1 MNISQ
6 FLSSGGGKLRYQE
19 FTSSGTFTPSSR
31 LIANGGQCFVTAL
44 AGAGSGGA
52 ARIASPTNLSQACGG
67 DAGQLVE
74 GMVTVSGATTV
85 TIGAGGASVATTGTT
100 NFNTNGN
107 DGADTTFGALLTAK
121 GGKGGVAFD
130 SSATHSARG
139 GDGVGSQGQ
148 YVTDTTTTLSARGGA
163 GKNGKGGGG
172 GGTATYGVS
181 HMTATDG
188 GGAAAAVTG
197 SVNVTANSATANSGA
212 GGGAVT
218 LGLMVASSQTVT
230 SGAGGSGWLR
240 VVWFE

>member
-6 FLSSGGGKLRYQE
+6 VLSSGGGKLRYQE
-19 FTSSGTFTPSSR
+19 FTSTGPFTPSSR

-52 ARIASPTNLSQACGG
+52 ARIASATNLSQACGG

-85 TIGAGGASVATTGTT
+85 TIGAGGASVATTGTAI
-100 NFNTNGN
+100 FNTNGN
-107 DGADTTFGALLTAK
+107 DGADTTFGSLLTAK
-121 GGKGGVAFD
+121 GGKGGLAFD
-130 SSATHSARG
+130 NSITHSARG

-148 YVTDTTTTLSARGGA
+148 YVTDTATTLSARGGA

-181 HMTATDG
+181 HMTAMDG
-188 GGAAAAVTG
+188 GGAAA
-197 SVNVTANSATANSGA
+197 TATSGDISATNAAANSGA
-212 GGGAVT
+212 GGGGVT

>member
-1 MNISQ
+1 MLFRS
-6 FLSSGGGKLRYQE
+6 
-19 FTSSGTFTPSSR
+19 
-31 LIANGGQCFVTAL
+31 
-44 AGAGSGGA
+44 
-52 ARIASPTNLSQACGG
+52 NLSQACGG

-85 TIGAGGASVATTGTT
+85 TIGAGGASVATTGTAI
-100 NFNTNGN
+100 FNTNGN
-107 DGADTTFGALLTAK
+107 DGADTTFGSLLTAK
-121 GGKGGVAFD
+121 GGKGGLAFD
-130 SSATHSARG
+130 NSITHSARG

-188 GGAAAAVTG
+188 GGAGAVATSG
-197 SVNVTANSATANSGA
+197 NVSASNATANSGA
-212 GGGAVT
+212 GGGGVT
-218 LGLMVASSQTVT
+218 LGLVSASSQTVT

>member
-1 MNISQ
+1 MNLSQ

-52 ARIASPTNLSQACGG
+52 ARITSPTNLSQACGG

-85 TIGAGGASVATTGTT
+85 TIGAGGASVATTGTS

-121 GGKGGVAFD
+121 GGKGGLAFD
-130 SSATHSARG
+130 NAVAHSARG
-139 GDGVGSQGQ
+139 GDGAGGQGQ
-148 YVTDTTTTLSARGGA
+148 YVTDTTRTLSARGGA

-188 GGAAAAVTG
+188 GGAGA
-197 SVNVTANSATANSGA
+197 TATSGDISATNAAANSGA
-212 GGGAVT
+212 GGGGVT
-218 LGLMVASSQTVT
+218 LGLVSASSQTVT

-240 VVWFE
+240 IVWFE

>member
-1 MNISQ
+1 MSN
-6 FLSSGGGKLRYQE
+6 LSDFIRAGGGKLRYQE

-44 AGAGSGGA
+44 AGGGSGGA
-52 ARIASPTNLSQACGG
+52 TRLSIATYLSQACGG
-67 DAGQLVE
+67 DAGQFIE
-74 GMVTVSGATTV
+74 GIVTVAAATTV
-85 TIGAGGASVATTGTT
+85 TIGAGGASVATTGMT

-107 DGADTTFGALLTAK
+107 DGQDTAFGALLTAK
-121 GGKGGVAFD
+121 GGKGGLTFD

-188 GGAAAAVTG
+188 GGAGAVATSG
-197 SVNVTANSATANSGA
+197 NVSASNATANSGA
-212 GGGAVT
+212 GGGGVT
-218 LGLMVASSQTVT
+218 LGLASASSQTVT

>member
-1 MNISQ
+1 MNLSQ

-44 AGAGSGGA
+44 AGGGSGGA
-52 ARIASPTNLSQACGG
+52 ARIPSTTTLSQACGG

-74 GMVTVSGATTV
+74 GMVTVSAATTV
-85 TIGAGGASVATTGTT
+85 TIGAGGTSISTTGTVD
-100 NFNTNGN
+100 FNTNGN

-121 GGKGGVAFD
+121 GGKGGVAFNNLTT
-130 SSATHSARG
+130 THSARG
-139 GDGVGSQGQ
+139 GDGAGGQGQ

-172 GGTATYGVS
+172 GGAATYGVS
-181 HMTATDG
+181 HMTAADG
-188 GGAAAAVTG
+188 GGAAA
-197 SVNVTANSATANSGA
+197 TATSGDISATNAAANSGA

-218 LGLMVASSQTVT
+218 LGLVGTSSQTVT

>member
-19 FTSSGTFTPSSR
+19 FTSTGPFTPSSR

-52 ARIASPTNLSQACGG
+52 ARIASATNLSQACGG

-85 TIGAGGASVATTGTT
+85 TIGAGGASVATTGTS

-130 SSATHSARG
+130 NSITHSARG

-188 GGAAAAVTG
+188 GGAGAVATSG
-197 SVNVTANSATANSGA
+197 NVSASNATANSGA
-212 GGGAVT
+212 GGGGVT
-218 LGLMVASSQTVT
+218 LGLWSASSQTVT